1 MSPLLF
7 LNISGGEVAIIFVF
21 ILVFFGSKKIPEFA
35 RSFGKIMR
43 QVKQASDD
51 VKRNIEDSANDIKET
66 VMSERKSQIKKD
78 EDSEKS

>member
-1 MSPLLF
+1 MSPILF

-21 ILVFFGSKKIPEFA
+21 VLVFFGSKKIPEFA
-35 RSFGKIMR
+35 RSFGKVMR

-66 VMSERKSQIKKD
+66 VMSERKSQIKND
-78 EDSEKS
+78 DDSEKS